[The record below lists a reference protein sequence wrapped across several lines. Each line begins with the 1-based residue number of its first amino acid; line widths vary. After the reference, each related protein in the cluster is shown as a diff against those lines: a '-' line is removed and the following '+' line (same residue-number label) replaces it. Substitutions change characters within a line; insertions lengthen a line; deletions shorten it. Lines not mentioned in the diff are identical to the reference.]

1 MKIIIAPDS
10 FKESVSASRCA
21 QAIKAG
27 FVSIFPQAECVC
39 LPIAD
44 GGEGTVEA
52 MVEATDGKMVML
64 PVMGPMGDFV
74 GAFYGLSGDGQT
86 AFIEMAAASGLML
99 VPAGERNPLRA
110 TSYGTGELIRH
121 ALDAGVRHII
131 LGIGGSATVD
141 GGMGMAQALGARFLD
156 ERGESVGLGGGALQR
171 LVKIDLSDL
180 DPRLHDCRIEVACD
194 VDNPLLGER
203 GAAAVFG
210 PQKGACIE
218 MVAVLERGLQNY
230 ARVMLA
236 ATGQDVAAMVG
247 GGAAGGMGA
256 AARVFLNAT
265 LKSGID
271 IVLEAVH
278 LEEALR
284 DADLVITG
292 EGRMDSQTVGG
303 KAPVGVARIAKK
315 YDIPVIG
322 IAGVLGD
329 GVEAVHQHGIDA
341 VFSILPALAPLA
353 EVLDR
358 GEQNLYACAR
368 NIACAIKLG
377 QQIPV

>member
-86 AFIEMAAASGLML
+86 AFIEMAAASGLMR

-236 ATGQDVAAMVG
+236 ATGQDVAPMVG

-303 KAPVGVARIAKK
+303 KAPIGVARIAKK

>member
-27 FVSIFPQAECVC
+27 FVSIFPQAEYVC

-52 MVEATDGKMVML
+52 MVEATEGKMVML

-99 VPAGERNPLRA
+99 VPVGERNPMRA

-156 ERGESVGLGGGALQR
+156 NIGESVGLGGGALER
-171 LVKIDLSDL
+171 LVQIDLRDL
-180 DPRLHDCRIEVACD
+180 DPRLSECRIDVACD
-194 VDNPLLGER
+194 VDNPLLGAR

-210 PQKGACIE
+210 PQKGACAR
-218 MVAVLERGLQNY
+218 MVEALGRGLENY
-230 ARVMLA
+230 AQVLLA
-236 ATGQDVAAMVG
+236 ATGQDVTTIVG
-247 GGAAGGMGA
+247 GGAAGGMGVA
-256 AARVFLNAT
+256 ACVFLNAA
-265 LKSGID
+265 LKPGID
-271 IVLEAVH
+271 IVIEAVH

-292 EGRMDSQTVGG
+292 EGRIDSQTVGG
-303 KAPVGVARIAKK
+303 KAPIGVARIAKK
-315 YDIPVIG
+315 HGIPVIG

-341 VFSILPALAPLA
+341 VFSILPALAPLS

-358 GEQNLYACAR
+358 GEQNLYASAR

-377 QQIPV
+377 QDIPT

>member
-156 ERGESVGLGGGALQR
+156 KRGESVGLGGGALQR

-236 ATGQDVAAMVG
+236 ATGQDVAPMVG

-358 GEQNLYACAR
+358 GEQNLYACVR

>member
-236 ATGQDVAAMVG
+236 ATGQDVAPMVG

-292 EGRMDSQTVGG
+292 EGRIDSQTIGG
-303 KAPVGVARIAKK
+303 KAPIGVARIAKK

>member
-236 ATGQDVAAMVG
+236 ATGQDVAPMVG

-341 VFSILPALAPLA
+341 VVSILPALAPLA
-353 EVLDR
+353 ELLDR

>member
-27 FVSIFPQAECVC
+27 FVSIFPQAEYVC

-52 MVEATDGKMVML
+52 MVEATEGKMVML

-99 VPAGERNPLRA
+99 VPVGERNPMRA

-156 ERGESVGLGGGALQR
+156 NIGESVGLGGGALER
-171 LVKIDLSDL
+171 LVQIDLRDL
-180 DPRLHDCRIEVACD
+180 DPRLSECRIDVACD
-194 VDNPLLGER
+194 VDNPLLGAR

-210 PQKGACIE
+210 PQKGACAR
-218 MVAVLERGLQNY
+218 MVEALERGLENY
-230 ARVMLA
+230 AQVLLA
-236 ATGQDVAAMVG
+236 ATGQDVTTIVG
-247 GGAAGGMGA
+247 GGAAGGMGVA
-256 AARVFLNAT
+256 ACVFLNAA
-265 LKSGID
+265 LKPGID
-271 IVLEAVH
+271 IVIEAVH

-292 EGRMDSQTVGG
+292 EGRIDSQTVGG
-303 KAPVGVARIAKK
+303 KAPIGVARIAKK
-315 YDIPVIG
+315 HGIPVIG

-341 VFSILPALAPLA
+341 VFSILPALAPLD

-358 GEQNLYACAR
+358 GEQNLYASAR
-368 NIACAIKLG
+368 NIACVIKLG
-377 QQIPV
+377 QDIPA

>member
-21 QAIKAG
+21 QAIKMG
-27 FVSIFPQAECVC
+27 FVSVFPQAEYIC

-52 MVEATDGKMVML
+52 MIAATDGKMIRL

-74 GAFYGLSGDGQT
+74 EAFYGLSHDGQT

-99 VPAGERNPLRA
+99 VPVEERNPMRA

-121 ALDAGVRHII
+121 ALDSGVRHII

-141 GGMGMAQALGARFLD
+141 GGMGLAQALGVRFLD
-156 ERGESVGLGGGALQR
+156 NTGESVGFGGSALAR
-171 LVKIDLSDL
+171 LVNIDLSER
-180 DPRLHDCRIEVACD
+180 DPRLNECRIDVACD
-194 VDNPLLGER
+194 VDNLLLGER

-210 PQKGACIE
+210 PQKGACPE
-218 MVAVLERGLQNY
+218 MVAALEDGLQNY
-230 ARVMLA
+230 AQVLLA
-236 ATGQDVAAMVG
+236 TTDQDVTAIVG
-247 GGAAGGMGA
+247 GGAAGGMGVA
-256 AARVFLNAT
+256 ACVFLNAA
-265 LKSGID
+265 LKPGID
-271 IVLEAVH
+271 IVIEAVH
-278 LEEALR
+278 LEEILR

-292 EGRMDSQTVGG
+292 EGRIDSQTVSG
-303 KAPVGVARIAKK
+303 KAPVGVARVAKK
-315 YDIPVIG
+315 CGIPVIG

-329 GVEAVHQHGIDA
+329 GVEAVHEHGIDA
-341 VFSILPALAPLA
+341 VFSILPALTPLA
-353 EVLDR
+353 EALDR

-368 NIACAIKLG
+368 NIACVLKLG
-377 QQIPV
+377 QSLSA

>member
-74 GAFYGLSGDGQT
+74 GAFYGLSGDGHT

-99 VPAGERNPLRA
+99 VPPDERNPLQA

-141 GGMGMAQALGARFLD
+141 GGMGMAQALGARFVD
-156 ERGESVGLGGGALQR
+156 ERGESIGLGGGALER
-171 LVKIDLSDL
+171 LVNVDLRDL
-180 DPRLHDCRIEVACD
+180 DPRLRECRIDVACD

-210 PQKGACIE
+210 PQKGACAG
-218 MVAVLERGLQNY
+218 MVAVLERGLENY
-230 ARVMLA
+230 AQVLLA
-236 ATGQDVAAMVG
+236 ATGQDVTAIVG

-315 YDIPVIG
+315 HGIPVIG

-377 QQIPV
+377 QTLPA

>member
-303 KAPVGVARIAKK
+303 KAPIGVARIAKK
-315 YDIPVIG
+315 YGIPVIG

>member
-27 FVSIFPQAECVC
+27 FTSIFPQAECIC

-52 MVEATDGKMVML
+52 MVEATEGKMVML

-74 GAFYGLSGDGQT
+74 GAFYGLSGDGHT

-99 VPAGERNPLRA
+99 VPPDERNPLQA

-141 GGMGMAQALGARFLD
+141 GGMGMAQALGARFVD
-156 ERGESVGLGGGALQR
+156 ERGESVGLGGGALER
-171 LVKIDLSDL
+171 LVNVDLRDL
-180 DPRLHDCRIEVACD
+180 DPRLRECRIDVACD

-203 GAAAVFG
+203 
-210 PQKGACIE
+210 
-218 MVAVLERGLQNY
+218 
-230 ARVMLA
+230 
-236 ATGQDVAAMVG
+236 
-247 GGAAGGMGA
+247 GA

-315 YDIPVIG
+315 HGIPVIG

-377 QQIPV
+377 QTLPA

>member
-27 FVSIFPQAECVC
+27 FVSIFPQAEYVC

-52 MVEATDGKMVML
+52 MVEATEGKMVML

-99 VPAGERNPLRA
+99 VPVGERNPMRA

-156 ERGESVGLGGGALQR
+156 NIGESVGLGGGALER
-171 LVKIDLSDL
+171 LVQIDLRDL
-180 DPRLHDCRIEVACD
+180 DPRLSECRIDVACD
-194 VDNPLLGER
+194 VDNPLLGAR

-210 PQKGACIE
+210 PQKGACAR
-218 MVAVLERGLQNY
+218 MVEALERGLENY
-230 ARVMLA
+230 AQVLLA
-236 ATGQDVAAMVG
+236 ATGQDVTTIVG
-247 GGAAGGMGA
+247 GGAAGGMGVA
-256 AARVFLNAT
+256 ACVFLNAA
-265 LKSGID
+265 LKPGID
-271 IVLEAVH
+271 IVIEAVH

-292 EGRMDSQTVGG
+292 EGRIDSQTVGG
-303 KAPVGVARIAKK
+303 KAPIGVARIAKK
-315 YDIPVIG
+315 HGIPVIG

-341 VFSILPALAPLA
+341 VFSILPALAPLS

-358 GEQNLYACAR
+358 GEQNLYASAR
-368 NIACAIKLG
+368 NIASVIKLG
-377 QQIPV
+377 QNIPV